1 MNAQPEREPEN
12 VQSSSIESGADTGDR
27 VSHPGALED
36 WTPEAGPE
44 IRSQDSEDRWEPQ
57 PHATLAP
64 EQPQEPERPMFQQW
78 YVPPPRPPVRI
89 PHLGHVAL
97 LLVFS
102 FSGLFVAGILMAV
115 AVRYH
120 LFGVTSLKAAIT
132 DLDVRYALGSES
144 VVYVVMFG
152 AGLLFFPMIWHK
164 GFFEGIQWN
173 GETALRLRKQLILTA
188 TICFALALV
197 NGWLMPSPQNA
208 PIDKIFRTPGA
219 AWLLFAFGITLAPFF
234 EEMVFRGFVLPAM
247 CTACDWINEKV
258 SHVAARPLD
267 EHGQPQWSLAAMVIG
282 SLATSLPFAGMHAA
296 QTGYSIGPFIL
307 LVCVSM
313 VLCWARLSTRSLA
326 ASVLVHASYNF
337 LIFSLMMLGTSGFR
351 HMDKL

>member
-1 MNAQPEREPEN
+1 MNGQPESEPEN
-12 VQSSSIESGADTGDR
+12 VQSSSVESGVDKGA
-27 VSHPGALED
+27 SHPGALED
-36 WTPEAGPE
+36 WTPETRTE
-44 IRSQDSEDRWEPQ
+44 IRSQDPEDRWEPQ
-57 PHATLAP
+57 SHAALAQ
-64 EQPQEPERPMFQQW
+64 EQRQEPGRPMFQQW

-89 PHLGHVAL
+89 PHLGHVAIL
-97 LLVFS
+97 MVFVL
-102 FSGLFVAGILMAV
+102 SGLFAAGMIMAV

-120 LFGVTSLKAAIT
+120 LFGVASLKAAIN

-144 VVYVVMFG
+144 IVYIVMFG
-152 AGLLFFPMIWHK
+152 ACLLFFPMIWRK

-173 GETALRLRKQLILTA
+173 IETALQLRKQLFLTA
-188 TICFALALV
+188 AICFVLALV

-219 AWLLFAFGITLAPFF
+219 AWLLFAFGVTFAPFF
-234 EEMVFRGFVLPAM
+234 EELVFRGFILPAM
-247 CTACDWINEKV
+247 CTACDWINEKI
-258 SHVAARPLD
+258 SHVPVRPLD
-267 EHGQPQWSLAAMVIG
+267 EHGQPQWSFAAMIIG
-282 SLATSLPFAGMHAA
+282 SLATSFPFAGMHAA
-296 QTGYSIGPFIL
+296 QTGYSLGPFIL